1 MYTDRSTH
9 FDYLWL
15 QESTPSYLLI
25 VKLVVVNSKYNFLC
39 YKRISQ
45 LVRYKIRLKKTN
57 DTLITIIWKPNLI
70 FQYEKRF

>member
-1 MYTDRSTH
+1 MYIIDDPT
-9 FDYLWL
+9 DYLWL
-15 QESTPSYLLI
+15 QESTPNYLLI
-25 VKLVVVNSKYNFLC
+25 VNLVVVNSKYDILC

-45 LVRYKIRLKKTN
+45 FVWYKIRLKNTI